1 MENKGVS
8 STSKTYKKPSDHPK
22 NGFILLEVLIAMS
35 LMTGTWMTLMQSYQI
50 LSLKFIQQEQER
62 VKVKEEW
69 NASELSFIG
78 KAINSESSRMSSGS
92 RTLHATAQ
100 PTAQIK
106 R

>member
-1 MENKGVS
+1 
-8 STSKTYKKPSDHPK
+8 
-22 NGFILLEVLIAMS
+22 MS
-35 LMTGTWMTLMQSYQI
+35 LMTGSWMTLMQSYQI
-50 LSLKFIQQEQER
+50 LILKLMQQEQER
-62 VKVKEEW
+62 VRLTKEW
-69 NASELSFIG
+69 NASEFSFVG